1 MFPQFI
7 GVAENYSKHITCYW
21 SEITHHDLNTIVQAL
36 WLDPVEIFDLTNRL
50 ILFEKRNTNKSK
62 KNV

>member
-1 MFPQFI
+1 M
-7 GVAENYSKHITCYW
+7 
-21 SEITHHDLNTIVQAL
+21 HHDLNTIVQAL